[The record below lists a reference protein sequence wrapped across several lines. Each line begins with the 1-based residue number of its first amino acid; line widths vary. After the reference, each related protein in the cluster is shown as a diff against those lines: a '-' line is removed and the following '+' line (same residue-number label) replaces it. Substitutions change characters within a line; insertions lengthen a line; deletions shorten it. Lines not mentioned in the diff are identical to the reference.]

1 MEPEALAGT
10 SPSEGVDAAFGV
22 TGDRPGELTPVECY
36 LLDALER
43 LDAAE
48 CRAIHLEAALAH
60 SRDIG
65 AAIGILMGLSRL
77 TREQAF
83 EQLRR
88 ASMSR
93 NVKLHVLATQVVETG
108 SLEPL

>member
-1 MEPEALAGT
+1 MEPEALQGT

-22 TGDRPGELTPVECY
+22 SGDGPGELTPVECY

-48 CRAIHLEAALAH
+48 SRAIQLETALTH

-83 EQLRR
+83 EELRR
-88 ASMSR
+88 ASMAR
-93 NVKLHVLATQVVETG
+93 NVKLHALATQVVETG
-108 SLEPL
+108 SLEPR

>member
-1 MEPEALAGT
+1 MEPEPLVGT
-10 SPSEGVDAAFGV
+10 SPSEGVDAAFRV
-22 TGDRPGELTPVECY
+22 AGDRPGELTAVECY

-48 CRAIHLEAALAH
+48 CRAIQLEAALDH

-77 TREQAF
+77 TRQQAF
-83 EQLRR
+83 QELRR

-108 SLEPL
+108 SLELF

>member
-1 MEPEALAGT
+1 MEPEALPGT
-10 SPSEGVDAAFGV
+10 SPSAGVDAAFGL
-22 TGDRPGELTPVECY
+22 TGDGPGGLTPVESY

-48 CRAIHLEAALAH
+48 SRAIQLETALAH

-83 EQLRR
+83 EELRR
-88 ASMSR
+88 ASMAR
-93 NVKLHVLATQVVETG
+93 NVKLHVLAAQVVETG
-108 SLEPL
+108 SLEPR

>member
-1 MEPEALAGT
+1 MEPEALQGT
-10 SPSEGVDAAFGV
+10 SPSEGVDAAFGA
-22 TGDRPGELTPVECY
+22 TRNGPGELTPVERY

-48 CRAIHLEAALAH
+48 SRAIQLEMALTH

-83 EQLRR
+83 EELRL
-88 ASMSR
+88 ASMAR
-93 NVKLHVLATQVVETG
+93 NVKLHVLATHVVETG
-108 SLEPL
+108 SLEPR

>member
-1 MEPEALAGT
+1 MEPEALTGR
-10 SPSEGVDAAFGV
+10 SPSEGVDSAFGV
-22 TGDRPGELTPVECY
+22 TGDGPGQLTPVECY

-48 CRAIHLEAALAH
+48 SRAIQLEAALSH

-65 AAIGILMGLSRL
+65 AAIGILMGLARL

-88 ASMSR
+88 ASMAR

-108 SLEPL
+108 SLDPL